1 MHTQKLGHN
10 LFIIDLRPASLT
22 KFIASYVVKGEKT
35 TALVETGPTCSIPN
49 LLSGLSEIGIK
60 NEDVGYV
67 MVSHIHIDHSG
78 GAGTLL
84 KHLPNARLVVHGK
97 GAPHLAKPD
106 KLWEQSKLV
115 LGDVAILYGE
125 IEPVSENRLIVGSDG
140 MIFELGGSVKLKVL
154 ETLGHASHHLGYSDT
169 ETNGIFQ
176 GDAAGIYIP
185 QLNVTIPTTPAPFH
199 LELTLASLEKLVQQR
214 PSKLFYT
221 HYGPVESAVDQINRY
236 KAQLNLWAGIVSE
249 AVKRGDSIEAIH
261 AQILEQ
267 DPQMKIAA
275 DFIRRHLVLRRGV
288 VMQNV
293 QGFVEYFKRKS
304 LA

>member
-1 MHTQKLGHN
+1 MHTRKLGDN
-10 LFIIDLRPASLT
+10 LFIIDLRPANLR

-49 LLSGLSEIGIK
+49 LLSGISEVGIR

-67 MVSHIHIDHSG
+67 MVSHIHIDHAG
-78 GAGTLL
+78 GAGTLM
-84 KHLPNARLVVHGK
+84 KHLPNARLVVHAK
-97 GAPHLAKPD
+97 GAPHIVKPG

-115 LGDVAILYGE
+115 LGEVAIVYGE
-125 IEPVSENRLIVGSDG
+125 IEPVPENRLIVGSDG
-140 MIFELGGSVKLKVL
+140 MTFELGGSVKVKVL
-154 ETLGHASHHLGYSDT
+154 ETLGHASHHLGYFDT
-169 ETNGIFQ
+169 ETSGIFQ

-214 PSKLFYT
+214 PTKLYYT
-221 HYGPVESAVDQINRY
+221 HYGPVESAVDQISRY

-249 AVKRGDSIEAIH
+249 AVKSGDSIEAIH

-267 DPQMKIAA
+267 DPQMKVAA
-275 DFIRRHLVLRRGV
+275 DFIEEHLVLRRGV

-293 QGFVEYFKRKS
+293 QGFVEYFKRKL